1 MNEVKCMSE
10 EELRAHLKEMEKNKE
25 ELKFQEQRVW
35 KEEEEEDEQIY
46 VALGRIEG
54 MREYAEKMRR

>member
-25 ELKFQEQRVW
+25 ELKF
-35 KEEEEEDEQIY
+35 
-46 VALGRIEG
+46 
-54 MREYAEKMRR
+54 RRTESLERRKRRKTNRFTLRW